1 MVFSNGRIVSNM
13 QKENV
18 GWRGISY
25 KCIRNNCRLYPQKVS
40 IQEATQSKSGE
51 VLMKFNY
58 WYIGCFLL
66 AIGFILIGS
75 GTLLI
80 SLAGVLVIGGGL
92 FSFFKELNK
101 DESSQSKFDLKYW
114 ITANF
119 IITAAFI
126 MVVVARPRSALD
138 EFVALLLLMVGNFL
152 FFMIAAIWEKGEKI
166 Q

>member
-1 MVFSNGRIVSNM
+1 M
-13 QKENV
+13 

-25 KCIRNNCRLYPQKVS
+25 KCIRNNCGLYSQKVS
-40 IQEATQSKSGE
+40 IQEAAQSKSGE

-80 SLAGVLVIGGGL
+80 SFAGALVIGGSL
-92 FSFFKELNK
+92 FSFIKELNK
-101 DESSQSKFDLKYW
+101 DESSQTKFDLKYW
-114 ITANF
+114 IMANL

-126 MVVVARPRSALD
+126 MVAVARPRSLLY
-138 EFVALLLLMVGNFL
+138 EIVALLLLTIGNFL
-152 FFMIAAIWEKGEKI
+152 FFMMYIKVEEGRRNEID
-166 Q
+166 